1 MYDILSTV
9 SPWVVILILAAVIA
23 LLLAMVCWCLHLSR
37 RKEAT
42 VCAKLSGIRVLR
54 QAYHARSGGQ
64 TTALIYIDISLHRM
78 RNRHSAHQASEG
90 YGFVRRHLL
99 GRVAAHPGSLIA
111 HVDGKNFLILCDVGS
126 ESVSDEMRLLSRSL
140 DQYAASLGIVDLP
153 EMAVGYYLVTG
164 STVPFDEAVYRV
176 RQVCKQAAESGK
188 GFCVYNY
195 EELRRQEQR
204 ERLETQIDQ
213 AIQENRFYLEFQPFV
228 DLTSRRVIGGEVL
241 ARMREEQGSTVMPGQ
256 FLQAV
261 ESVGSQ
267 WKFDC
272 YVFEKCC
279 AWLACQD
286 QRATLR
292 YISCNF
298 SRVSISRPDFAQM
311 VIRTADKY
319 NLPHHLI
326 GIEITEEERQQRGP
340 GAASGQQRQAQHR
353 GQSSEPEV
361 APASEFRSEA
371 DDYRAFPAAGI
382 LLAVAEVVDHEH
394 CVDHKPA
401 GQCREDRLPVP
412 RAGLDVVGKP
422 DGDEPE
428 EEDDGHVT
436 QSVIGQGPR
445 PRGVEVGEEDAGGTD
460 GNEFPAA
467 PGQHVVAQGP
477 AEDAESGGT
486 RCDGEGGNS
495 GLHGAEGDI
504 PLGEGAVG
512 PQPVGLVGALEEVP
526 QVVDQI
532 GRALHQHGER
542 EAQQGREPV
551 ERSVGPG
558 QRRPHE
564 DQNDGIAQAVGADCH
579 DPGCKGVGLHKFPV
593 FKVMDR

>member
-111 HVDGKNFLILCDVGS
+111 HVDGKNFLILCDVCS

-326 GIEITEEERQQRGP
+326 GIEITEEERSQSDSAARKCLSQLHEAGFRIFLDDFGRGYTTF
-340 GAASGQQRQAQHR
+340 SDFQEYQIDLVKVDRDLLLQAHEKR
-353 GQSSEPEV
+353 G
-361 APASEFRSEA
+361 
-371 DDYRAFPAAGI
+371 GI
-382 LLAVAEVVDHEH
+382 LYDSLIRMAKELGCIVLCEGIETAEQLEWVRRSG
-394 CVDHKPA
+394 A
-401 GQCREDRLPVP
+401 
-412 RAGLDVVGKP
+412 DVVQGYYYYP
-422 DGDEPE
+422 PLPAE
-428 EEDDGHVT
+428 EFEKILGCAAIPGEFHVT
-436 QSVIGQGPR
+436 SV
-445 PRGVEVGEEDAGGTD
+445 
-460 GNEFPAA
+460 
-467 PGQHVVAQGP
+467 
-477 AEDAESGGT
+477 
-486 RCDGEGGNS
+486 
-495 GLHGAEGDI
+495 
-504 PLGEGAVG
+504 
-512 PQPVGLVGALEEVP
+512 
-526 QVVDQI
+526 
-532 GRALHQHGER
+532 
-542 EAQQGREPV
+542 
-551 ERSVGPG
+551 
-558 QRRPHE
+558 
-564 DQNDGIAQAVGADCH
+564 
-579 DPGCKGVGLHKFPV
+579 
-593 FKVMDR
+593 